1 MKDYKIGDLVEV
13 KGINSVK
20 CSPGMLSPM
29 PIGSVGLVTEV
40 KDNTSYG
47 IGYIVRFSE
56 RETFLY
62 YHDELVEP

>member
-13 KGINSVK
+13 KSGI
-20 CSPGMLSPM
+20 LSPM
-29 PIGSVGLVTEV
+29 QKGSIGLVTEV
-40 KDNTSYG
+40 MDDASYG

-62 YHDELVEP
+62 YRDELVEP